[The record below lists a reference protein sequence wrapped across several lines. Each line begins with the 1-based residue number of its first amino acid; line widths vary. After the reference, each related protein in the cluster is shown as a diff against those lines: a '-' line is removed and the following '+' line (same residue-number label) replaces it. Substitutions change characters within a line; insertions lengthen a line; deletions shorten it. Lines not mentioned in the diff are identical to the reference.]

1 METRKNDELILYKL
15 DAMKEDL
22 VDIKTDLTKRID
34 DQTETLHNHIEST
47 SHVIHGNGNPGL
59 KTTVE
64 VLRTRVMIIWGFLAT
79 YAALIFND
87 YWQK

>member
-34 DQTETLHNHIEST
+34 DQTETL
-47 SHVIHGNGNPGL
+47 PP
-59 KTTVE
+59 
-64 VLRTRVMIIWGFLAT
+64 
-79 YAALIFND
+79 
-87 YWQK
+87 